1 MFRHLPLP
9 DVHPDAMLAAEAA
22 QAAGAQGAFW
32 EMQDRLFAHQDQL
45 DPEGLFARAAAL
57 GLDLECFL
65 SDLGTAAHAARVRAD
80 VASAQESGDEPWYL
94 ECPRLAGSASA
105 WRTPR
110 RSCSRASRR
119 CQIPTASSRRL
130 TAGSDCD
137 PRAVRRAETDRCGRA
152 AVPGR

>member
-22 QAAGAQGAFW
+22 EAAGAQGAFW

-80 VASAQESGDEPWYL
+80 VASAQESGDEGTPTFFVNG
-94 ECPRLAGSASA
+94 ERHTGPHDARALAEA
-105 WRTPR
+105 
-110 RSCSRASRR
+110 
-119 CQIPTASSRRL
+119 L
-130 TAGSDCD
+130 
-137 PRAVRRAETDRCGRA
+137 DRVAR
-152 AVPGR
+152 